1 MSALSLSRKSL
12 VGRLMLAFGVLG
24 LLLLLL
30 VSLGNLS
37 LYWVNQADAYL
48 YDKALPAS
56 EAARELAQASNALAE
71 NAQAL
76 GRVEE
81 EHQRQF
87 IGRKLSIN
95 STNMLSAIAK
105 LKTLQVQSDWRLE
118 LTAGEIIHDLSQLG
132 KQVGNR
138 LLVAS
143 KLTAQGEALA
153 LAASH
158 SIELLEAELAV
169 VDSSVL
175 AKLSLAYPEI
185 VGQMKSAELLDTVI
199 EHDIDIQE
207 RLNRALKLIHDIALI
222 GQLLQSPEQEKG
234 LLTVLSNM
242 SQQPSVVPPSS
253 YQLQPLQASMDP
265 NAAGFQSSIQVDL
278 MALELLKGLVRD
290 PVRAKELESEF
301 SVLRQVSEGLTTQKN
316 YVHLIKTQ
324 SKQLIMLSNKL
335 YELNQTVDHAM
346 AMQQQEAEGAR
357 LDYLQQIA
365 WAKAGLMGTG
375 VLMFIVILF
384 VVYRVI
390 YKGIAVRLN
399 EATYALSRL
408 SLGDTQVGINSHGDD
423 ELTAMASAIEAFKQK
438 TAHNQKL
445 QLELRESADEL
456 SEHKAALE
464 IKVEARTEEL
474 AIANKRLDSEAKG
487 HAQAR
492 TMAEQANQ
500 AKSLFLATMS
510 HEIRTPLNGLLGT
523 LTLLG
528 HSNLPVAQ
536 KQMLALSQYSGTLLQ
551 TVLNDILDFS
561 RLEQGKL
568 ANEPRPVAINDL
580 LDEVVAIMLAGAGL
594 AGLNLVLD
602 SGKLPEWI
610 NIDGPKLRQVL
621 FNLIGNGIKF
631 TPEGEVRL
639 KVWVEDRA
647 LCFMVIDSGVGITD
661 DAKKHLFKAYSAQ
674 LNQGRSRGTGLG
686 LAISKEL
693 VELMCQLPEYEA
705 ESIAGELFEEG
716 CKPLWVE
723 SEAGV
728 GSRFGFSLPLVICEQ
743 AHEGGQE
750 PQRITNKK
758 RVLVI
763 EDNKVNAMVAQG
775 FLAHLGHESVL
786 ADSCA
791 EARNIYCTQS
801 ANSFDAIMLDI
812 QLGDGSGLALLKE
825 LREVTLHA
833 SHQLDIA
840 AFTAQIQ
847 ADDMDHYR
855 EIGFDL
861 VLGKPLN
868 MQMLAAWIGVVNPL
882 EEERVANTSPDDKQG
897 ELLDIGQ
904 IEQDIEYLG
913 RDAVDEMLMLYKESS
928 QVQLSAL
935 LQKSENRNTLLH
947 ALKGSSA
954 SMGFI
959 ALSKLCKLLETS
971 EYKDG
976 EYQGLQ
982 QLHKDSLAAFSQL
995 LG

>member
-1 MSALSLSRKSL
+1 
-12 VGRLMLAFGVLG
+12 MLAFGVLG

-30 VSLGNLS
+30 VSLGNMS

-56 EAARELAQASNALAE
+56 EAARELAQSSNALAE

-81 EHQRQF
+81 EHLRQF
-87 IGRKLSIN
+87 IGRNLSIN
-95 STNMLSAIAK
+95 SANMLRAIAK
-105 LKTLQVQSDWRLE
+105 LKSLQVQSDLRLE
-118 LTAGEIIHDLSQLG
+118 LTAGEIIYDLSQLG
-132 KQVGNR
+132 TQVGTR
-138 LLVAS
+138 LSVAGM
-143 KLTAQGEALA
+143 LTEQGEALV
-153 LAASH
+153 LASSN
-158 SIELLEAELAV
+158 SIKLLEAELAV

-185 VGQMKSAELLDTVI
+185 AGDERSAQLLDTVI
-199 EHDIDIQE
+199 EYDIDIQE
-207 RLNRALKLIHDIALI
+207 RLNRALKLVHNVALI
-222 GQLLQSPEQEKG
+222 GQLLQSPQLESG
-234 LLTVLSNM
+234 LSTVLTSM
-242 SQQPSVVPPSS
+242 SQMSSTILPISSGSVSTPQT
-253 YQLQPLQASMDP
+253 YIDP
-265 NAAGFQSSIQVDL
+265 NNSTSEPYIQVDL

-290 PVRAKELESEF
+290 PVRARELEKEF
-301 SVLRQVSEGLTTQKN
+301 VVLRRVSEGLSIQKQYIYLMAAQN
-316 YVHLIKTQ
+316 
-324 SKQLIMLSNKL
+324 KQLQMLSNKL
-335 YELNQTVDHAM
+335 YDLNQTVDHAM
-346 AMQQQEAEGAR
+346 SIQQQEAEVAR
-357 LDYLQQIA
+357 LDYLQQID

-375 VLMFIVILF
+375 ILMLIVILF

-408 SLGDTQVGINSHGDD
+408 SLGDTQVAINSYGDD

-445 QLELRESADEL
+445 QRELRESADDL

-464 IKVEARTEEL
+464 ITVEARTQEL

-492 TMAEQANQ
+492 NMAEQANQ

-528 HSNLPVAQ
+528 HSELPVAQ

-568 ANEPRPVAINDL
+568 TNEPRPVAIKDL
-580 LDEVVAIMLAGAGL
+580 LDDVVAIMLAGAGL

-602 SGKLPEWI
+602 CSKLPDWI

-631 TPEGEVRL
+631 TPKGEVRL
-639 KVWVEDRA
+639 KVWIDDRA
-647 LCFMVIDSGVGITD
+647 LCFAVIDTGVGIGEQ
-661 DAKKHLFKAYSAQ
+661 AKEQLFKAYSTH

-693 VELMCQLPEYEA
+693 VDLMCRTSGYDTDKVVEDHYL
-705 ESIAGELFEEG
+705 
-716 CKPLWVE
+716 PLWVE
-723 SEAGV
+723 SEVGR
-728 GSRFGFSLPLVICEQ
+728 GSRFGFNVPLIICDQ
-743 AHEGGQE
+743 VHEYVQE
-750 PQRITNKK
+750 RQREVNKK
-758 RVLVI
+758 RILVI

-775 FLAHLGHESVL
+775 FLAHLGHESEL
-786 ADSCA
+786 ASSCA
-791 EARNIYCTQS
+791 EARQIYKS
-801 ANSFDAIMLDI
+801 GVDSFDAIMLDI
-812 QLGDGSGLALLKE
+812 QLGDGSGLELLNE
-825 LREVTLHA
+825 LREMA
-833 SHQLDIA
+833 HQACHNVEIA

-847 ADDMDHYR
+847 PDDMANYQAM
-855 EIGFDL
+855 GFDL

-868 MQMLAAWIGVVNPL
+868 MQLLAPWVGVVNPL
-882 EEERVANTSPDDKQG
+882 NKQRDGVVDKDGLDDLIDLEQIKQ
-897 ELLDIGQ
+897 DV
-904 IEQDIEYLG
+904 EYLG
-913 RDAVDEMLMLYKESS
+913 VGAVVEMLDLFRDSS
-928 QVQLSAL
+928 QIQLSAL
-935 LQKSENRNTLLH
+935 SKKSENRNTVLH

-954 SMGFI
+954 SMGLM
-959 ALSKLCKLLETS
+959 ALSELCKRLEKLDYYTD
-971 EYKDG
+971 EHI
-976 EYQGLQ
+976 ELER
-982 QLHKDSLAAFSQL
+982 LHRDSLFMLTKLIEQAH
-995 LG
+995 

>member
-1 MSALSLSRKSL
+1 
-12 VGRLMLAFGVLG
+12 MLAFGVLG

-105 LKTLQVQSDWRLE
+105 LKSLQVQSDWRLE

-185 VGQMKSAELLDTVI
+185 VGQRKSAELLDTVI

-265 NAAGFQSSIQVDL
+265 NAEGSQSTIQVDL

-290 PVRAKELESEF
+290 PVRAKELEREF
-301 SVLRQVSEGLTTQKN
+301 SVLRQVSEGLTIQKN

-346 AMQQQEAEGAR
+346 AIQQQEAEGAR

-464 IKVEARTEEL
+464 IKVEARTQEL

-602 SGKLPEWI
+602 SAKLPEWV

-631 TPEGEVRL
+631 TPKGEVRL
-639 KVWVEDRA
+639 KVWVEDSA
-647 LCFMVIDSGVGITD
+647 LCFMVVDSGVGISD
-661 DAKKHLFKAYSAQ
+661 EAKKHLFKAYSAQ

-693 VELMCQLPEYEA
+693 VELMCQLPEYEVKSV
-705 ESIAGELFEEG
+705 EAGLFEGG

-723 SEAGV
+723 SEAGA
-728 GSRFGFSLPLVICEQ
+728 GSRFGFSLPLVICEK
-743 AHEGGQE
+743 ASEGGQE
-750 PQRITNKK
+750 PQRVTNKK

-791 EARNIYCTQS
+791 EARSVYCTQS
-801 ANSFDAIMLDI
+801 AHSFDAIMLDI
-812 QLGDGSGLALLKE
+812 QLGDGSGLVLLKE

-833 SHQLDIA
+833 SHQLEIA

-882 EEERVANTSPDDKQG
+882 EEERVTKTSPGDYQG

-904 IEQDIEYLG
+904 IEQDLEYLG
-913 RDAVDEMLMLYKESS
+913 KDAVEEMLMLYKESS

-935 LQKSENRNTLLH
+935 SQKSENRNTLLH

-954 SMGFI
+954 SMGLI
-959 ALSKLCKLLETS
+959 GLSKMCKLLETS
-971 EYKDG
+971 EYQDD
-976 EYQGLQ
+976 EYLGLL